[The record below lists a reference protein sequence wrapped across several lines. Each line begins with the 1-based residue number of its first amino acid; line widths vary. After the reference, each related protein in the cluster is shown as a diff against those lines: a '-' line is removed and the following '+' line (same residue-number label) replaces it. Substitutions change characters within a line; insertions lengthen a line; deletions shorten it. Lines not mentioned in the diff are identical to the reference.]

1 MKAYMFDVD
10 IATVYGVDNAV
21 MIWNLNH
28 WIDHNAANE
37 KNFYNGRYWTFNSI
51 EAFTKLF
58 PFWSKGQIRR
68 ILKSLEESGV
78 IMTGNFNADRRDR
91 STWYA
96 FTDSFQQM
104 HLSKSTNANV
114 ETDKSLDINNISN
127 TNVNTNI
134 PADGGLFGDMPAET
148 KERKQRKTSESMC
161 LFANSRYND
170 YELFAAEFAAPE
182 FANID
187 IVYYYD
193 AVSDW
198 SSSLNRKRTNWI
210 ATARNFIRKD
220 IEAKKVHT
228 VGGVAG
234 GLSADAVKYLYD
246 MADGN

>member
-10 IATVYGVDNAV
+10 IATIYGVDNAV
-21 MIWNLNH
+21 MIWNLCH

-51 EAFTKLF
+51 EAFTKQF

-68 ILKSLEESGV
+68 ILKSLEDSDV

-114 ETDKSLDINNISN
+114 EIDKSLDINNISN

-134 PADGGLFGDMPAET
+134 PADGGLFGDMPADT

-170 YELFAAEFAAPE
+170 YELFATEFAAPD
-182 FANID
+182 FAKID
-187 IVYYYD
+187 IAYYYH
-193 AVSDW
+193 AVADW
-198 SSSLNRKRTNWI
+198 SSSLNKKRTDWI

-220 IEAKKVHT
+220 REANKVHT